1 MHYALLVAWR
11 EYAENLKTRGFWF
24 GIVLFPLIW
33 TLAIRIPIFLGSK
46 AVPTRHFVVVDLSGQ
61 VTPLVTNAI
70 ERAYQRELLGEL
82 VGYTRRNLVR
92 PADRSAELDEWG
104 KLSEVRV
111 TKFMERGGQAAFLSE
126 FSSGFRLNAPSFRPP
141 PRRFQVVPLPPGIA
155 PTRDRTLESVAHD
168 LRPWLLGDR
177 KLTVEGNPQPLFAA
191 LLIPVGIFDAA
202 QLKNPVANAS
212 SDKDKK
218 GIQFWTE
225 NLADTGLEELV
236 RSSLTSELHRRAYQS
251 LGMDG
256 DKVRQIEVIQA
267 QVNSLNPRKEA
278 GEESVGMADRIRQ
291 WLPSVFVYLL
301 WVAIF
306 AIAQMLLNSVIE
318 EKSNRIIEVL
328 LSSVTPGEL
337 MTGKLAGIA
346 ATGLTMLAIWI
357 GSATAIGY
365 CFSGYFVLGY
375 LVYATFFLALG
386 STCNTLKEAQN
397 LMAMVI
403 PILIIPLMTMPFI
416 PRDPNGTLATVLSW
430 IPPFTPFVM
439 MNRVTGH
446 PPLFDV
452 IGTMVML
459 VLFVSFELWAAA
471 KIFRIGIL
479 RTGQPPKFF
488 EILRWFSD
496 HS

>member
-1 MHYALLVAWR
+1 
-11 EYAENLKTRGFWF
+11 
-24 GIVLFPLIW
+24 
-33 TLAIRIPIFLGSK
+33 
-46 AVPTRHFVVVDLSGQ
+46 
-61 VTPLVTNAI
+61 
-70 ERAYQRELLGEL
+70 
-82 VGYTRRNLVR
+82 
-92 PADRSAELDEWG
+92 
-104 KLSEVRV
+104 
-111 TKFMERGGQAAFLSE
+111 
-126 FSSGFRLNAPSFRPP
+126 
-141 PRRFQVVPLPPGIA
+141 
-155 PTRDRTLESVAHD
+155 
-168 LRPWLLGDR
+168 
-177 KLTVEGNPQPLFAA
+177 
-191 LLIPVGIFDAA
+191 
-202 QLKNPVANAS
+202 
-212 SDKDKK
+212 
-218 GIQFWTE
+218 
-225 NLADTGLEELV
+225 
-236 RSSLTSELHRRAYQS
+236 
-251 LGMDG
+251 MDG
-256 DKVRQIEVIQA
+256 DKVRQIEGIQA

-365 CFSGYFVLGY
+365 CFSGGEASGGGEMASLPSDIASILSTTWLLPAFFVYFVLGY